1 MSLLKTWSAVRI
13 ILARYYMLYMHYMI
27 MLSYDQY
34 VFMLYYLPSMQ
45 LVALRPSTLKTNN
58 TAAATAH
65 GDMPPPQIIAWMCI
79 GALTVHTPAMQPP
92 RGPHSNP
99 QPPPQHTMTTG
110 QPPPQPYTQQPFT
123 NPPATQAPP
132 LPGGHPH
139 STPQAPWLPPYVATT
154 GPEYGY
160 QPLAATSYTWQTTH
174 PPTGGTMITSWGG
187 YSLAPQAAIQIG
199 PQLQQLLHHGAQQ
212 GPHQHQA
219 LPHTQPQQLRA
230 PTHPHHI
237 PQLSAQPTP
246 PTQPLGYTFPPQTQ
260 HGPQQPPPLS
270 RPHNSLP
277 RLRHCSLRPAIR
289 PSNGPMAHRLR
300 QPR

>member
-110 QPPPQPYTQQPFT
+110 QPPPQPYTPPQHKHRRSLGDTPTALPKHRGSRHTSQPQDRNT
-123 NPPATQAPP
+123 
-132 LPGGHPH
+132 
-139 STPQAPWLPPYVATT
+139 
-154 GPEYGY
+154 
-160 QPLAATSYTWQTTH
+160 ATSHW
-174 PPTGGTMITSWGG
+174 
-187 YSLAPQAAIQIG
+187 
-199 PQLQQLLHHGAQQ
+199 PQLATHGKQ
-212 GPHQHQA
+212 
-219 LPHTQPQQLRA
+219 
-230 PTHPHHI
+230 HI
-237 PQLSAQPTP
+237 PPRE
-246 PTQPLGYTFPPQTQ
+246 
-260 HGPQQPPPLS
+260 GP
-270 RPHNSLP
+270 
-277 RLRHCSLRPAIR
+277 
-289 PSNGPMAHRLR
+289 
-300 QPR
+300 